1 MIDPL
6 TALAAVKAGVT
17 AGKSIMSMSKEI
29 SGFFDSVDSAKKQH
43 AKKKSSMFATANEQA
58 MDTWMQKQ
66 QAEEAEAALRELI
79 TATRGYHAYQDLL
92 KIRRDTLR
100 ERKEQERIAE
110 REAQE
115 KQEMLVLIAL
125 GVVGAI
131 MGIAGLS
138 VLAKRMGLF

>member
-125 GVVGAI
+125 GLVGAI

>member
-6 TALAAVKAGVT
+6 TALAAVKTGIT
-17 AGKSIMSMSKEI
+17 AGKSIMNMSKEI
-29 SGFFDSVDSAKKQH
+29 SGFFDSVDNAKKQH

-66 QAEEAEAALRELI
+66 QAEEAENALRELI

-100 ERKEQERIAE
+100 ERKEQER
-110 REAQE
+110 REARQAE
-115 KQEMLVLIAL
+115 ERQEMIILIAL
-125 GVVGAI
+125 CLVGAV
-131 MGIAGLS
+131 MGIVGLS
-138 VLAKRMGLF
+138 VLAKRMGIF

>member
-1 MIDPL
+1 MDPF
-6 TALAAVKAGVT
+6 TALAAIRGGIT
-17 AGKSIMSMSKEI
+17 AGKSIMNMSKEI
-29 SGFFDSVDSAKKQH
+29 AGFFDSVDSAKKQH

-66 QAEEAEAALRELI
+66 QAEEAENALRELI

-100 ERKEQERIAE
+100 ERKEQER
-110 REAQE
+110 REARQAE
-115 KQEMLVLIAL
+115 ERQEMIILIAL

-131 MGIAGLS
+131 MGIVGLS
-138 VLAKRMGLF
+138 ALARRMGIF